1 MSGERGGLSRG
12 DWLVAAQFL
21 LLAALLLPGEPLWSA
36 PAVTAAAAL
45 LAAAGA
51 ALAAAGLLAIGRD
64 IVPWVAPRPGAPL
77 RTAGAYRLTR
87 NPIYLGI
94 LIGAAGWVL
103 WRARIELVVVW
114 ALLAVVLVTKARVEQ
129 RHLLAAFGDDYR
141 AYADRTP
148 LVLWGRGIR

>member
-1 MSGERGGLSRG
+1 MTGSGVGRTRG
-12 DWLVAAQFL
+12 DWLVAAQFV
-21 LLAALLLPGEPLWSA
+21 LLAALLLPGPPLWGA
-36 PAVTAAAAL
+36 PWLTVTAAAVAV
-45 LAAAGA
+45 AGT
-51 ALAAAGLLAIGRD
+51 ALAVAGLLAIGRD

-77 RTAGAYRLTR
+77 RTGGAYRLTR

-103 WRARIELVVVW
+103 WRARIELIVVW
-114 ALLAVVLVTKARVEQ
+114 VLLAVVLATKARVEQ
-129 RHLLAAFGDDYR
+129 RHLLAAYGDDYR